1 MPTEQRCYAGATC
14 QAASQH
20 PDRTDSLTRV
30 ARAPADARRVAQIP
44 DEEPPV
50 AVQAGG
56 PLPVRGEPDRRDVR
70 PGRSGGASAAPVGQ
84 TLGATHRVKR
94 RGLREGAQVLPGR
107 TV

>member
-1 MPTEQRCYAGATC
+1 MPTGKPTCRTNRFADAGGA
-14 QAASQH
+14 
-20 PDRTDSLTRV
+20 
-30 ARAPADARRVAQIP
+30 APADARRVAQIP

-107 TV
+107 TG